1 MEELFPYDHCVFNIC
16 NVLIL
21 FRFLDENVMIVG
33 QDIFIA
39 HDWVHTKGNI
49 QCAENIIC
57 SLNEHSVT
65 KSPLQNKVN
74 N

>member
-1 MEELFPYDHCVFNIC
+1 
-16 NVLIL
+16 
-21 FRFLDENVMIVG
+21 MIVG

-65 KSPLQNKVN
+65 KGPLQNKVKLRLN
-74 N
+74 VFLLFIAFDD